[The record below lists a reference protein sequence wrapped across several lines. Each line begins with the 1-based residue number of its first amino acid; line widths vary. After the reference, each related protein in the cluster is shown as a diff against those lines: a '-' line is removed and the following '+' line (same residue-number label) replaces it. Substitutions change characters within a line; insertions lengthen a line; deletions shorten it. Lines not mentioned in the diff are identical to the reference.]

1 MQRTLIIGCSG
12 SGKSTLTR
20 QLAQRTGLPVIHL
33 DQKYF
38 GPNWKEPKQKAWAK
52 TVTQLAARDRW
63 IMDGNFSGTFPIR
76 MPRADTIVFLDQP
89 TWRCIWRVI
98 KRTIRFHGQ
107 VRPGSAPGCRE
118 RFDAHFLG
126 YVWRYNATRRPG
138 ILKVMAEQEAVGKAV
153 HILRTEAEIRD
164 FLASANTSLDH

>member
-1 MQRTLIIGCSG
+1 LQRTLIIGCSG

-20 QLAQRTGLPVIHL
+20 QLAQKTSLPIIYL
-33 DQKYF
+33 DQEYF
-38 GPNWKEPKQKAWAK
+38 GPNWKEPTQKAWAE
-52 TVTQLAARDRW
+52 TVTKLAARDRW

-118 RFDAHFLG
+118 RSDAHFLG
-126 YVWRYNATRRPG
+126 YVLHYNATRRPG
-138 ILKVMAEQEAVGKAV
+138 ILKTLAEQEAAGKTV
-153 HILRTEAEIRD
+153 HILRRGAEIRD
-164 FLASANTSLDH
+164 FLAST